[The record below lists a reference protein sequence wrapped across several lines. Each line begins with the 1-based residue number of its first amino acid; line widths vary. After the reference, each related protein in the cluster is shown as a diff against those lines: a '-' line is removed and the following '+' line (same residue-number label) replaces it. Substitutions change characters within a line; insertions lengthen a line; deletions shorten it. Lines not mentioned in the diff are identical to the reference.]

1 MAPAT
6 EPVADAPSS
15 PVAAP
20 APAQTFV
27 WNWTWNCDP
36 ATAPQGLPQAPSGT
50 TVIVWNWHWSCNGA
64 PPPPASVT
72 TATVCVACNIALSVR
87 VASPGD
93 SGDVVQQIG
102 AAAANAVAG
111 IEAAAHVPTSATPAA
126 AVMPA
131 VPNDSAAAAATA
143 AAVPPLPPDP
153 PTVLP
158 AVAPQSGEDP
168 PRHGVSPQDSR
179 GDPSLATRAKVAAP
193 ARAPTAGIT
202 AAGGAAPSGIGSV
215 PAPPVERHA
224 RAAPHDKRAHAGAS
238 APAQAPFRGP
248 AGPAPSDPAPALLTG
263 GQSGGHGSG
272 TSANAALTTM
282 TLAGLLL
289 VFLSRIR
296 SIARPRRRAGPVT
309 QPHPPG

>member
-1 MAPAT
+1 
-6 EPVADAPSS
+6 V
-15 PVAAP
+15 
-20 APAQTFV
+20 
-27 WNWTWNCDP
+27 
-36 ATAPQGLPQAPSGT
+36 G
-50 TVIVWNWHWSCNGA
+50 
-64 PPPPASVT
+64 
-72 TATVCVACNIALSVR
+72 
-87 VASPGD
+87 SPGD

-102 AAAANAVAG
+102 AAAATAVAG
-111 IEAAAHVPTSATPAA
+111 IEAAAHVPTSSMPAA
-126 AVMPA
+126 DVMPA

-158 AVAPQSGEDP
+158 AVAPQWGEDP

-179 GDPSLATRAKVAAP
+179 GDTSPAKRTKAAAP
-193 ARAPTAGIT
+193 SRAPTAGIT
-202 AAGGAAPSGIGSV
+202 GAGAAAPSGIDSV
-215 PAPPVERHA
+215 QAPAAERHT
-224 RAAPHDKRAHAGAS
+224 RAAPHERPARAGAS

-248 AGPAPSDPAPALLTG
+248 TGPAPSGPAPALLTG
-263 GQSGGHGSG
+263 GQSGSHGSG
-272 TSANAALTTM
+272 ASASAALTTM